1 MSHFIASIVKPSKET
16 KTQDVESPL
25 PFSPEADIELTAPSS
40 NATPPSPKEQLSK
53 QLSITAKSLENKDEK
68 QDSLTDPLRLD
79 LSIGPSTSTNLPT
92 ADQPAPSS
100 SPIDRRASIG
110 AASSSG
116 AWGPVTPRDEAS
128 DPLLLRSRLVGEQ
141 DIRRRP
147 SVKGKG
153 NEKNIKEFY
162 ENQNNHIEYL
172 LKPMYKHASDDEQ
185 EVESNALKVSQI
197 RTENEA
203 VSNDSKQV
211 ANQRQKEVTLKRKR
225 RIDSRA
231 MTILASRKM
240 IYKLSS
246 RR

>member
-1 MSHFIASIVKPSKET
+1 MIVSGWQLQLSLSRILPSHRSNPEHYQDQSGIMSHFIASIVKPSKET

-25 PFSPEADIELTAPSS
+25 PLSPEADIELTAPSS

-79 LSIGPSTSTNLPT
+79 LTIGPSTSTNLPT

-110 AASSSG
+110 AASSLG

-162 ENQNNHIEYL
+162 ENQN
-172 LKPMYKHASDDEQ
+172 HAVIFSCTYSDW
-185 EVESNALKVSQI
+185 NRLC
-197 RTENEA
+197 TGN
-203 VSNDSKQV
+203 
-211 ANQRQKEVTLKRKR
+211 
-225 RIDSRA
+225 
-231 MTILASRKM
+231 
-240 IYKLSS
+240 
-246 RR
+246 